1 MSVLVPLYLA
11 GLGALSLPVLFHLI
25 RRTPRG
31 HQPFSTLLFL
41 SPSPPRLTRRS
52 RLDHWLLLL
61 LRAAAL
67 ALLALAFARPF
78 FRASA
83 VLSLE
88 QLAGR
93 RVAIVLDTSA
103 SMRRSDLW
111 PQALAHAERTIKELG
126 PNDDVALVTFDE
138 HAQTIVDFERPGEP
152 PTRDKPNLVRQQLK
166 SLGPSWRSTDLGSAL
181 VSVATELDSA
191 VEEAE
196 SIAEPQIV
204 LITDLQSGSRV
215 EDLQAY
221 EWPSQVPVVVHA
233 VRASKSSNAS
243 ALLLTDTEHAT
254 EDDDS
259 RVRVINAADSTAEQF
274 FVRWQSADG
283 RLAADESLPVHVP
296 AGQSR
301 VVRLKRPSE
310 LTADRI
316 ELIGD
321 DDVFDNLHFV
331 VPPRIETLPVVYIG
345 NDSPTDPEGP
355 RYYMEIAWADDALR
369 QVELHTLTDEE
380 AADSDEGGDEERAS
394 SESGAASDSSGGKP
408 NLTWSEL
415 STLRPKA
422 VVVTGALSATMQERL
437 RNFAE
442 SGGLLLLSPLSREA
456 AATHAALFDGVEV
469 IAPDLEAAEG
479 DSTAEATESRD
490 CDVEQ
495 AAGGR
500 RGYRLLAEIDFSH
513 PLFQPFSNPRYND
526 FTAIH
531 FWRHRRLRL
540 EDDSPVQ
547 TLARFDNG
555 DPAILEQ
562 ALGDGR
568 AILFTSGWHP
578 ADSQLALSSKFVP
591 LMQLLLDQA
600 AGGKLVRSSVEVG
613 ESLALPAWKSRANV
627 VNARRLRTVTK
638 PDRTIVRLT
647 SDATNFDDTDQPGL
661 YELRSDEE
669 TYLFAVNLDA
679 SESNTAPLD
688 VGQLEQAGVRLGTE
702 ITQAER
708 RDRLRQQRDKE
719 LEDRQQVW
727 RWLIVA
733 ALGILMLETGLA
745 SRAARQTNQPTEA
758 TS

>member
-31 HQPFSTLLFL
+31 HQPFSSLLFL

-83 VLSLE
+83 VLSLD

-103 SMRRSDLW
+103 SMRRADLW
-111 PQALAHAERTIKELG
+111 QQALRHAERTIDELS

-138 HAQTIVDFERPGEP
+138 HSRTIVDFERPGEP
-152 PTRDKPNLVRQQLK
+152 PTRDKPNLVRQQLE

-181 VSVATELDSA
+181 VSVATELDAA

-221 EWPSQVPVVVHA
+221 EWPSHVPVVVHA
-233 VRASKSSNAS
+233 VRGSKSSNAN
-243 ALLLTDTEHAT
+243 ALLLTDTEQAND
-254 EDDDS
+254 EDES
-259 RVRVINAADSTAEQF
+259 RVRVINAADSTADQF
-274 FVRWQSADG
+274 FVRWQTADG
-283 RLAADESLPVHVP
+283 RLAADDSLPVHVP

-310 LTADRI
+310 LSADRI
-316 ELIGD
+316 ELLGD

-331 VPPRIETLPVVYIG
+331 VPPRPETLPIVYVG
-345 NDSPTDPEGP
+345 SESPNDPDAP
-355 RYYMEIAWADDALR
+355 RYYMQIAWADDALR
-369 QVELHTLTDEE
+369 RVELYTLADDDVAKSAEQADEQRS
-380 AADSDEGGDEERAS
+380 SDE
-394 SESGAASDSSGGKP
+394 SEQATESTGAKSH
-408 NLTWSEL
+408 LTWSEV

-422 VVVTGALSATMQERL
+422 VVVTSELSATMQDRL
-437 RNFAE
+437 RRYAE
-442 SGGLLLLSPLSREA
+442 AGGLLLLAPLSREA
-456 AATHAALFDGVEV
+456 AATQATLLDGVEV
-469 IAPDLEAAEG
+469 ITPDMEVAEG
-479 DSTAEATESRD
+479 DSTAEAA
-490 CDVEQ
+490 V
-495 AAGGR
+495 GR

-526 FTAIH
+526 FTHIH

-540 EDDSPVQ
+540 EDDSPAE

-600 AGGKLVRSSVEVG
+600 AGGKLIRSSVAVG
-613 ESLALPAWKSRANV
+613 ESLPLPAVKTSANA
-627 VNARRLRTVTK
+627 NSGDSNSTSARRGRMVKK
-638 PDRTIVRLT
+638 PDGTTERLA
-647 SDATNFDDTDQPGL
+647 SDATTFDDTDQPGL
-661 YELRSDEE
+661 YELQSDED
-669 TYLFAVNLDA
+669 TFRFAVNLA
-679 SESNTAPLD
+679 PSESNTAPLD
-688 VGQLEQAGVRLGTE
+688 VGQLEQAGVRLGAE

-719 LEDRQQVW
+719 LEERQQVW